1 MNHEGL
7 IMKTAIPAF
16 LLLGLVLL
24 AGTAFAQDA
33 TPPTKLRG
41 TLAGVDGQK
50 LELKSRSG
58 EKISVT
64 LTPDAR
70 VTGLI
75 IAPASAIKSGS
86 FIGVTAI
93 PQADG
98 TLKATEVHVFPESM
112 RGAGEGHYP
121 WDRGGKKSTMTNGT
135 VGNIVKAS
143 GQTLTVKYANGEKQ
157 IVVPPNVPI
166 VTFEPGDASL
176 LKRGAHVMIFA
187 KKAADGSFTADGVTV
202 GKNGVV
208 PPM

>member
-1 MNHEGL
+1 
-7 IMKTAIPAF
+7 MKTATPTVLALTLAF
-16 LLLGLVLL
+16 F
-24 AGTAFAQDA
+24 AGATFAQDA
-33 TPPTKLRG
+33 APPTKLRG
-41 TLAGVDGQK
+41 TLTAVDGQK
-50 LELKSRSG
+50 LELKSRNG

-75 IAPASAIKSGS
+75 IAPADAIKSGS
-86 FIGVTAI
+86 FIGTTAI
-93 PQADG
+93 PQPDG

-112 RGAGEGHYP
+112 RGLGEGHYP

-135 VGNIVKAS
+135 VGNIIKAS
-143 GQTLTVKYANGEKQ
+143 GRTITVKYANGEKQ
-157 IVVPPNVPI
+157 ILVPPNVPI
-166 VTFEPGDASL
+166 VTFEPGDKSL
-176 LKRGAHVMIFA
+176 LKAGAHVMIFA